1 MRKKEGPYEDW
12 GRGRGL
18 CDGWSQPGSIVMPNH
33 LFTLSKCIYMKFGNS
48 QYGDK
53 RINPGAFSSF
63 NVHSQYEALKTTV
76 RTELSEHEGDF

>member
-1 MRKKEGPYEDW
+1 
-12 GRGRGL
+12 
-18 CDGWSQPGSIVMPNH
+18 
-33 LFTLSKCIYMKFGNS
+33 MKFGNS